1 MEQKHECPYH
11 WPKMK
16 TLKYKHIVMIM
27 KCDNSVRLA
36 DWWPSTIAGL
46 DWTGL
51 DWTGKDHQ

>member
-1 MEQKHECPYH
+1 MNVITIGL
-11 WPKMK
+11 KMK